1 MNSLVISH
9 SRALWTILLPPVVDE
24 VGVGVREE
32 VEVGEVGA
40 DRDRDRDRAEDL
52 VGVRESEHG
61 RIRIR
66 LAGET
71 TIERGDMIK
80 RWLGLGDRR

>member
-9 SRALWTILLPPVVDE
+9 SRALWMILLSLVVDE

-32 VEVGEVGA
+32 VEVVEVGA
-40 DRDRDRDRAEDL
+40 DRDRDGAEDL

-71 TIERGDMIK
+71 TIEREDMIK

>member
-9 SRALWTILLPPVVDE
+9 SRALWTILLPLIVGE
-24 VGVGVREE
+24 VGVGVEEE

-40 DRDRDRDRAEDL
+40 DRDRDGAEGL
-52 VGVRESEHG
+52 MGVRESVHG

>member
-9 SRALWTILLPPVVDE
+9 SRALWTILLPLVVDE

-40 DRDRDRDRAEDL
+40 DRDGDGAEDL
-52 VGVRESEHG
+52 AGVRESEHG

-66 LAGET
+66 LAGGT

-80 RWLGLGDRR
+80 RWLGLGDHR